1 MAAVVVTANA
11 PAISVASSL
20 FMDFLS
26 FEWVFG
32 SNVYFVAAFTLT
44 PAVCVADFFAFFL
57 CLAVDFRAASALRG
71 AADSIVSPGSVVA
84 ACALDGAADA
94 GALVTPC
101 AEADNATKPAT
112 RANSHRFIQEPSRN
126 VGENGA
132 NSRVAPLTP
141 RMATAL
147 TPGAGRLIQINFG
160 ASKV

>member
-1 MAAVVVTANA
+1 
-11 PAISVASSL
+11 
-20 FMDFLS
+20 MDFLS

-57 CLAVDFRAASALRG
+57 CLAVDFRAASDLRE
-71 AADSIVSPGSVVA
+71 AVDSIVSPGSVVA
-84 ACALDGAADA
+84 VCALDGATDA

-101 AEADNATKPAT
+101 AEADTATKPAT
-112 RANSHRFIQEPSRN
+112 RPNSHLFIQEPSRN
-126 VGENGA
+126 VVKNGA

-160 ASKV
+160 ASTV

>member
-57 CLAVDFRAASALRG
+57 CLAVGFRAASALRE
-71 AADSIVSPGSVVA
+71 AAEFIVSPGGVGA
-84 ACALDGAADA
+84 AWTLDGAAGAA
-94 GALVTPC
+94 GAIVPTC
-101 AEADNATKPAT
+101 AEAETANKPAT
-112 RANSHRFIQEPSRN
+112 MPNSHRFIQEPS
-126 VGENGA
+126 GM
-132 NSRVAPLTP
+132 SSKTAPI
-141 RMATAL
+141 R
-147 TPGAGRLIQINFG
+147 
-160 ASKV
+160 ASHP